1 MKKFI
6 LAASI
11 VLTGCAAGPDNVDAL
26 KKIDYKDQFTVN
38 TGYQQIYR
46 NFKNAFTKCGGM
58 ESRWLKPIAV
68 DAELYTDINEGQFT
82 VNIVPTVGQPKP
94 MTYISIKEKSID
106 SSVVTVYYRWQEHL
120 QQESI
125 VYRRWANGDLTC
137 E

>member
-1 MKKFI
+1 MKKVI
-6 LAASI
+6 LAS
-11 VLTGCAAGPDNVDAL
+11 VLALAGCAAGPDNVDAL

-38 TGYQQIYR
+38 SGYQKTYR

-58 ESRWLKPIAV
+58 EARWLKPIAV
-68 DAELYTDINEGQFT
+68 DAELYTDINEGQLT

-94 MTYISIKEKSID
+94 MTYISIKEKSAN
-106 SSVVTVYYRWQEHL
+106 SSVVTIYYRWQEHL
-120 QQESI
+120 QQEST